1 MCCSVACA
9 VLYDGQRKLSGSTTA
24 TLDYV
29 VGQADGA
36 AATMRNFTALLEAAK
51 TAGGGVASL
60 PPDVARGVDDV
71 ARRVD
76 AAADATAA
84 RAASNS
90 RRIRTSLDAMYVT
103 TYTRTKSVA
112 AGSDSSPRLRPA
124 WFLILIGCLLCVWLQ
139 KEGPDRRRGRD
150 AGPRPRWLR

>member
-1 MCCSVACA
+1 VCCSVACA

-90 RRIRTSLDAMYVT
+90 RRIRTSLDAVYV
-103 TYTRTKSVA
+103 RVPKSVA

-124 WFLILIGCLLCVWLQ
+124 WFLILIGFLLCVWLQ